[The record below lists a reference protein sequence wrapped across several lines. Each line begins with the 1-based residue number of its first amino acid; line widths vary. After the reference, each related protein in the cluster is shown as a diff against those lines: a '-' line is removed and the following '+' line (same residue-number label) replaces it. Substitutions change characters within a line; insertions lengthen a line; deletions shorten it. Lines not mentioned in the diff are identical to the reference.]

1 MFTSLYGASEDL
13 LNEGYRRTLINACYW
28 AAGLESAIDGKR
40 SIEFVG
46 PYHPTTFRNGGHRQ
60 DVDPKELAAHPL
72 RVGLSMEAEIDVSDS
87 E

>member
-46 PYHPTTFRNGGHRQ
+46 AYHPTTFRNGGHRQ
-60 DVDPKELAAHPL
+60 DVDPKELAGWATPIMPTDRPVKH
-72 RVGLSMEAEIDVSDS
+72 R
-87 E
+87 